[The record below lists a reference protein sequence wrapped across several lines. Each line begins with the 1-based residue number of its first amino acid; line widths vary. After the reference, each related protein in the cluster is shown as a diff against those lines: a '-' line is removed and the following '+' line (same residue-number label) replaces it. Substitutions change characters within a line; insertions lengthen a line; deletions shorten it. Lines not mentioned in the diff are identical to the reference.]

1 MINILPK
8 KLKLLYNSLVAFKED
23 NLANSF
29 QTMYKIQ
36 PSKKISKGSEVFH
49 FKKELQP
56 LPNNFQFKEEKLY
69 TDKFIEETNT
79 TGLIVI
85 NDDKIKYE
93 NYFLGANENTLLSSN
108 SVCKSFVSSLLGIAI
123 SEGYISSVNDP
134 IGKYVPELKDTELE
148 KISIKDCLQMSSG
161 IDFDEDTDMSKMSI
175 SMLLGKPAIKYISKL
190 KTSIKPGKVRKY
202 SSINT
207 EIIGE
212 VITNATGYSLS
223 EYLEEKIWKRIGVE
237 KDAYWTLSNNK
248 ELAMGG
254 LSISLRDYARFARL
268 YINNGK
274 WNNEQI
280 IPSNWIKDSIDISEH
295 HLRPGS
301 NNDSYSAFGYG
312 YKWWVPKGEEGEFM
326 AIGIYSQWIYINPN
340 RNVIIVKTSAH
351 PGFMD
356 TDHEL
361 KTVELFRSIVDSV
374 SSI

>member
-8 KLKLLYNSLVAFKED
+8 KLKLLYNSLLAFKED

-36 PSKKISKGSEVFH
+36 PSKKISKGSEVFY
-49 FKKELQP
+49 FEKELQP
-56 LPNNFQFKEEKLY
+56 LPNNFQFKEEKLS

-85 NDDKIKYE
+85 HDDKIKYE

-134 IGKYVPELKDTELE
+134 IGKYVSELKDTELE

-190 KTSIKPGKVRKY
+190 KTNTKPGKVRKY

-207 EIIGE
+207 E
-212 VITNATGYSLS
+212 
-223 EYLEEKIWKRIGVE
+223 
-237 KDAYWTLSNNK
+237 
-248 ELAMGG
+248 
-254 LSISLRDYARFARL
+254 
-268 YINNGK
+268 
-274 WNNEQI
+274 
-280 IPSNWIKDSIDISEH
+280 
-295 HLRPGS
+295 
-301 NNDSYSAFGYG
+301 
-312 YKWWVPKGEEGEFM
+312 
-326 AIGIYSQWIYINPN
+326 
-340 RNVIIVKTSAH
+340 
-351 PGFMD
+351 
-356 TDHEL
+356 
-361 KTVELFRSIVDSV
+361 
-374 SSI
+374 

>member
-36 PSKKISKGSEVFH
+36 PSKKISKGSEVFY

-56 LPNNFQFKEEKLY
+56 LPNNFQFKGEKLSTY
-69 TDKFIEETNT
+69 KFIEETNT

-85 NDDKIKYE
+85 HDDKIKYE

-148 KISIKDCLQMSSG
+148 KIPIKDCLQMSSG

-207 EIIGE
+207 DIIGE

-223 EYLEEKIWKRIGVE
+223 EYL
-237 KDAYWTLSNNK
+237 
-248 ELAMGG
+248 
-254 LSISLRDYARFARL
+254 
-268 YINNGK
+268 
-274 WNNEQI
+274 
-280 IPSNWIKDSIDISEH
+280 
-295 HLRPGS
+295 
-301 NNDSYSAFGYG
+301 
-312 YKWWVPKGEEGEFM
+312 
-326 AIGIYSQWIYINPN
+326 
-340 RNVIIVKTSAH
+340 
-351 PGFMD
+351 
-356 TDHEL
+356 
-361 KTVELFRSIVDSV
+361 
-374 SSI
+374 

>member
-1 MINILPK
+1 MIRILPK

-36 PSKKISKGSEVFH
+36 PSKKISKGTEVFY

-56 LPNNFQFKEEKLY
+56 LPNNFQFKGKKLATY
-69 TDKFIEETNT
+69 KFIEETNT

-85 NDDKIKYE
+85 ANDKIKYE

-190 KTSIKPGKVRKY
+190 KTNTKPGKVRKY

-223 EYLEEKIWKRIGVE
+223 EYLEEKIWKCIGVE

-280 IPSNWIKDSIDISEH
+280 IPSNWIKDSIDTSEH

-312 YKWWVPKGEEGEFM
+312 YKWWVPEGEEGEFM
-326 AIGIYSQWIYINPN
+326 AIGIYSQWIYINLN

-351 PGFMD
+351 PRFMD
-356 TDHEL
+356 PDHEL